1 MRRSAD
7 MDTKILLAL
16 TVALASCSARPQ
28 TYALQVVGSPSPSGC
43 VGGDRVPIEAG
54 YCVLNGSYTAD
65 AGAAACA
72 ALGGRLAVIETAEED
87 QALRAG
93 LGPRFEALRAWIDL
107 DDRGTE
113 GQWRR
118 RDGSL
123 ASYTAWGAGE
133 PNDLYGEDCGE
144 IVLPGGLWNDVPCD
158 LPRATLCELGPPRA
172 R

>member
-1 MRRSAD
+1 
-7 MDTKILLAL
+7 MDAKILLAL
-16 TVALASCSARPQ
+16 TALASCSARPQ
-28 TYALQVVGSPSPSGC
+28 TYALQLVESTAPAGC
-43 VGGDRVPIEAG
+43 VGGDRVAIDAG

-72 ALGGRLAVIETAEED
+72 GVGGRLAVIETAAED
-87 QALRAG
+87 QALRAS
-93 LGPRFEALRAWIDL
+93 LEPRFEALRAWIDL

-133 PNDLYGEDCGE
+133 PNDLQGEDCGE

-158 LPRATLCELGPPRA
+158 LPRATLCELATPRA
-172 R
+172 Y